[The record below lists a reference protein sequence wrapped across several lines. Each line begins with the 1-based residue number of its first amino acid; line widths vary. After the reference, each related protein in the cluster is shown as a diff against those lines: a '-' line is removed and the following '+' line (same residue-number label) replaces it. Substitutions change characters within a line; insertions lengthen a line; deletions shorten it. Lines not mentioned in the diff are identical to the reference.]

1 MAAGH
6 RFDERPP
13 DFFDAGFFP
22 EVDAFFDAVVFFV
35 ADLPESDFPDSRRWR
50 RTASTRLPTPRPSRA
65 SCVGVEVD
73 PEIFFSVLSGLS
85 DFDEDEVSSLAVVSV
100 FLESEES
107 LLDDEDEDDD
117 DSDSSPPRDDDPPP
131 TSTAAPIQISRRS
144 FRFRH
149 FGQVFSGDAVIY
161 WKSSNR
167 CPQASQT

>member
-1 MAAGH
+1 
-6 RFDERPP
+6 
-13 DFFDAGFFP
+13 
-22 EVDAFFDAVVFFV
+22 
-35 ADLPESDFPDSRRWR
+35 
-50 RTASTRLPTPRPSRA
+50 LPTPRPSRA

-73 PEIFFSVLSGLS
+73 PEIFFSLLSGLS
-85 DFDEDEVSSLAVVSV
+85 VFDEDEVSPLAVVSV

-131 TSTAAPIQISRRS
+131 TSTAAPIPISRRS

-149 FGQVFSGDAVIY
+149 FGQVFSGDAVID